1 MNPLL
6 DYRVPTQYYFSLAN
20 PAPAQSSSTSTS
32 SSTTMPSTPQSP
44 RVEAE
49 DLTYHAMAAGLG
61 CDIPSEVLP
70 EIIERGA
77 LSPPPKLTLTHGLTI
92 LGDDFLEEDE
102 PTPLTSENLVA
113 LEEATKK
120 EMLSGGSYMN
130 EGPLDVGSSTL
141 RRSISS
147 LTKRFGEKGRE
158 GSIPELKSALEAA
171 FAPQTPT
178 SMIVERSS
186 TGLTSSDRRESSA
199 VRPWN
204 FGAVVDKILEREK
217 AGASGAEEKKLDPQ
231 EAAAEEK
238 RRKMKRLLG
247 KALNQLKK

>member
-1 MNPLL
+1 
-6 DYRVPTQYYFSLAN
+6 
-20 PAPAQSSSTSTS
+20 
-32 SSTTMPSTPQSP
+32 MPSTPQSPQSP

-61 CDIPSEVLP
+61 CDIPPEVLP

-77 LSPPPKLTLTHGLTI
+77 LSPPPKLTLAHGLTI

-102 PTPLTSENLVA
+102 PTPLTSENLIA
-113 LEEATKK
+113 LEEATRK
-120 EMLSGGSYMN
+120 ETLSGGSSMN
-130 EGPLDVGSSTL
+130 EGSPEIGRSTL

-147 LTKRFGEKGRE
+147 LTKRVGERVRE

-171 FAPQTPT
+171 LAPHTPT
-178 SMIVERSS
+178 SMTVERSS

-199 VRPWN
+199 VRTWN
-204 FGAVVDKILEREK
+204 FGTVVDKMLEREK
-217 AGASGAEEKKLDPQ
+217 TGASGTEKKKLDPQ

-238 RRKMKRLLG
+238 RKKMRGLLG
-247 KALNQLKK
+247 KALKQLKK